1 MCPSFPKDPQKQNM
15 DSRADAATAES
26 SIKDELNKFK
36 GSFLEEF
43 KELKTAFF
51 TKVNC
56 FKRQL
61 LRVHKMP
68 QGTSQ
73 SSEITRLNGSRYT
86 QPAITCLKLAL
97 EQVVKYVQS

>member
-1 MCPSFPKDPQKQNM
+1 M
-15 DSRADAATAES
+15 DSRADAVTAES

-51 TKVNC
+51 TKINC

-61 LRVHKMP
+61 LRAHKMP
-68 QGTSQ
+68 
-73 SSEITRLNGSRYT
+73 
-86 QPAITCLKLAL
+86 
-97 EQVVKYVQS
+97 